1 MTTNFPSKEWTFLD
15 PQNVAVFTTG
25 KVVSENHPILY
36 VCHDDDGAWQF
47 HTGMDVNE
55 GDAKIVALREIVR
68 RDLSILDLAD
78 LPIGWIATRKSQN
91 DDWQRSKDLR
101 ITTDP

>member
-1 MTTNFPSKEWTFLD
+1 
-15 PQNVAVFTTG
+15 
-25 KVVSENHPILY
+25 
-36 VCHDDDGAWQF
+36 
-47 HTGMDVNE
+47 MDVNE

>member
-1 MTTNFPSKEWTFLD
+1 
-15 PQNVAVFTTG
+15 
-25 KVVSENHPILY
+25 
-36 VCHDDDGAWQF
+36 
-47 HTGMDVNE
+47 MDVNE

-91 DDWQRSKDLR
+91 DDWQRFKDLR